1 MPTIT
6 VEPEIY
12 EQLEAVAEE
21 KQAKTEQIAE
31 EALKRYLW
39 EQNNQK
45 ISRESALYREQH
57 SEIKKQFLGKFIAMH
72 QGQIVDHDS
81 DFQILFKRI
90 RERFGNTAV
99 MITNVEEEPYTILN
113 RKGFRYQ

>member
-21 KQAKTEQIAE
+21 KQANTEQIAK
-31 EALKRYLW
+31 EAIKNYLW

-57 SEIKKQFLGKFIAMH
+57 SEIKKEFLGKIIAMH
-72 QGQIVDHDS
+72 QGQIVDHDT
-81 DFQILFKRI
+81 DFMILFDRI

-99 MITNVEEEPYTILN
+99 MITEVEEEPYTILN
-113 RKGFRYQ
+113 RRGLRYQ

>member
-21 KQAKTEQIAE
+21 KQAKTEQIVE

-57 SEIKKQFLGKFIAMH
+57 SEIKKQYLGQFIAMH
-72 QGQIVDHDS
+72 QGQIVDHDLE
-81 DFQILFKRI
+81 FQPLFERI
-90 RERFGNTAV
+90 RARFGNIAV
-99 MITNVEEEPYTILN
+99 MIKKVEEEPETVIY
-113 RKGFRYQ
+113 RRGFRF